1 MPLFLIITIIT
12 ILLVFISIFFA
23 VRKMRNGGESQP
35 KKITDVVIFAL
46 SLIALIISVMHFRRI
61 TMLVSDH
68 NIPMTLIYGNE
79 WGGLVSI
86 GELAVLFALCLITGL
101 RLIKRSN

>member
-1 MPLFLIITIIT
+1 MPLFFIIT
-12 ILLVFISIFFA
+12 ILLVFISVFFT
-23 VRKMRNGGESQP
+23 VYRMRKGSESQP
-35 KKITDVVIFAL
+35 KKVTDVVIFAL
-46 SLIALIISVMHFRRI
+46 SLIALIISAVHFRRI

-68 NIPMTLIYGNE
+68 NIPITLIYGNE
-79 WGGLVSI
+79 WGCLVSI